1 MLVETTEPAMPVALK
16 MLWLSMM
23 LSLSAVASAAEPP
36 AAPVARMTAA
46 ECEVWARELSFA
58 QSVADHDAAAFAAH
72 VEPDAAFA
80 AESPQPNRGRDAIA
94 RGWAG
99 LIAGERLLLS
109 WYPTRTTI
117 GGAADVAVSSGPAL
131 YEDVRPDAD
140 PKYRIGAFHSVWH
153 KGADGVWRILF
164 DDGIEPR
171 PASEAEVAAFREGR
185 RPVCPQH

>member
-1 MLVETTEPAMPVALK
+1 MLVETTEPAMPVAVK
-16 MLWLSMM
+16 MLLLPM

-117 GGAADVAVSSGPAL
+117 GGATDVAVSSGPAL

-171 PASEAEVAAFREGR
+171 PASEAEVAAFRVGR